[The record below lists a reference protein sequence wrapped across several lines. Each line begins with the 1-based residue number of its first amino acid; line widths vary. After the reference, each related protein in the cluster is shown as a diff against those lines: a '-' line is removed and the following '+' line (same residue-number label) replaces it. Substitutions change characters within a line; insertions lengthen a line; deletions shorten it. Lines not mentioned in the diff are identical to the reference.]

1 MDDIQLS
8 WTVIWAVLST
18 IASVL
23 FGWAYWSLRKEFV
36 TKKQYEDDR
45 KELDKDHDTN
55 NKAWLEALQKMD
67 KRVQSIEQTYAK
79 SAEVTGLSKTV
90 TTLST
95 ELHKDMKHINETI
108 KRVERPLNLIVEAK
122 INGK

>member
-1 MDDIQLS
+1 MGELQLS

-45 KELDKDHDTN
+45 KELDKEHDTN
-55 NKAWLEALQKMD
+55 NKAWLKALSAFD
-67 KRVQSIEQTYAK
+67 KRLQSVEQTYAR
-79 SAEVTGLSKTV
+79 SEDVVELSKSV
-90 TTLST
+90 STLQT
-95 ELHKDMKHINETI
+95 ELHKDMKHLKDTLVRI
-108 KRVERPLNLIVEAK
+108 ERPLNLIVEAK